1 MKVRE
6 TRLIS
11 IENRFSPI
19 TEQYRNVRTSI
30 QFAASAGDPLKL
42 LLVTSTE
49 QEEGKTTLAANLAVV
64 MSETNKKILLIDG
77 DLRRATAGK
86 YFNMRSS
93 QAVGLSTLLNNG
105 RSSLNEAIQRT
116 QVKNLDFLPAG
127 PIPPNPSELL
137 NSLRLNELFSELED
151 QYDAII
157 VDSPPLLVVTDAQ
170 IFSSKVDGV
179 ILVVRENRTKRNNL
193 IKCKTLL
200 ERSKAHLIGVVYNG
214 AKSMGAGNYI
224 RGGDG

>member
-116 QVKNLDFLPAG
+116 QVKNLEFLPAG

-214 AKSMGAGNYI
+214 AKSMGAGNYKYYKY
-224 RGGDG
+224 

>member
-30 QFAASAGDPLKL
+30 QFASSAGVPLKL

-64 MSETNKKILLIDG
+64 MAETNKRVLLIDG

-214 AKSMGAGNYI
+214 AKSMGAGNYKYYKY
-224 RGGDG
+224 

>member
-137 NSLRLNELFSELED
+137 NSLRLHELFSELED

-214 AKSMGAGNYI
+214 AKSMGAGNYKYYKY
-224 RGGDG
+224 

>member
-1 MKVRE
+1 MKERE

-19 TEQYRNVRTSI
+19 TEQYRNIRTSI
-30 QFAASAGDPLKL
+30 QFASSAGNPLKL
-42 LLVTSTE
+42 VLVTSTE
-49 QEEGKTTLAANLAVV
+49 QEEGKTTLASNLAVV
-64 MSETNKKILLIDG
+64 MDETNKKVLLIDG

-86 YFNMRSS
+86 FFSLVSS
-93 QAVGLSTLLNNG
+93 QNKGLSTLLSNA
-105 RSSLNEAIQRT
+105 RSSPEEAIQST
-116 QVKNLDFLPAG
+116 QVKSLDFLPAG

-137 NSLRLNELFSELED
+137 NSSRLDEIFMQLEE
-151 QYDAII
+151 QYDFII

-193 IKCKTLL
+193 LKCKTLL
-200 ERSKAHLIGVVYNG
+200 ERSQARLIGFVYNG
-214 AKSMGAGNYI
+214 AKSMSAGNYKYYKY
-224 RGGDG
+224 

>member
-42 LLVTSTE
+42 LLVTSTV
-49 QEEGKTTLAANLAVV
+49 QEEGQTTLAANLAVV
-64 MSETNKKILLIDG
+64 MSETNKKFLLIDG

-214 AKSMGAGNYI
+214 AKSMGAGNYKYYKY
-224 RGGDG
+224 

>member
-1 MKVRE
+1 MKERE

-30 QFAASAGDPLKL
+30 QFAASSGQSLKL

-49 QEEGKTTLAANLAVV
+49 QEEGKTTLASNLAVV
-64 MSETNKKILLIDG
+64 MSETNQKVLLVDG

-86 YFNMRSS
+86 YFNSFSTR
-93 QAVGLSTLLNNG
+93 AKGLSSLLSNS
-105 RSSLNEAIQRT
+105 RTMPEEAIQST

-137 NSLRLNELFSELED
+137 NSNRLNEILGQLEE
-151 QYDAII
+151 QYDFVII
-157 VDSPPLLVVTDAQ
+157 DSPPLLVVTDAQ

-193 IKCKTLL
+193 IKCKNLL
-200 ERSKAHLIGVVYNG
+200 KQSNARLVGFVYNG
-214 AKSMGAGNYI
+214 AKSTSTGNYKYYKY
-224 RGGDG
+224 

>member
-1 MKVRE
+1 MKERE

-19 TEQYRNVRTSI
+19 TEQYRNIRTSI
-30 QFAASAGDPLKL
+30 QFASSAGNPLKL
-42 LLVTSTE
+42 VLVTSTE
-49 QEEGKTTLAANLAVV
+49 QEEGKTTLASNLAVV
-64 MSETNKKILLIDG
+64 MAETNKKVLLIDG

-86 YFNMRSS
+86 FFSLVSS
-93 QAVGLSTLLNNG
+93 QNKGLSTLLSNA
-105 RSSLNEAIQRT
+105 RSSPEEAIQST
-116 QVKNLDFLPAG
+116 QVKSLDFLPAG

-137 NSLRLNELFSELED
+137 NSSRLDEIFMQLEE
-151 QYDAII
+151 QYDFII

-193 IKCKTLL
+193 MKCKTLL
-200 ERSKAHLIGVVYNG
+200 ERSQARLIGFVYNG
-214 AKSMGAGNYI
+214 AKSMSAGNYKYYKY
-224 RGGDG
+224 

>member
-1 MKVRE
+1 MKERE

-19 TEQYRNVRTSI
+19 TEQYRNIRTSI
-30 QFAASAGDPLKL
+30 QFASSAGTPLKL
-42 LLVTSTE
+42 VLVTSTE
-49 QEEGKTTLAANLAVV
+49 QEEGKTTLASNLAVV
-64 MSETNKKILLIDG
+64 MAETNKKVLLIDG

-86 YFNMRSS
+86 FFSLVSS
-93 QAVGLSTLLNNG
+93 QSKGLSTLLSNV
-105 RSSLNEAIQRT
+105 RISPEEAIQST
-116 QVKNLDFLPAG
+116 QVKSLDFLPAG

-137 NSLRLNELFSELED
+137 NSSRLDEIFMQLED
-151 QYDAII
+151 QYDFII

-193 IKCKTLL
+193 LKCKTLL
-200 ERSKAHLIGVVYNG
+200 ERSQARLIGFVYNG
-214 AKSMGAGNYI
+214 AKSMSAGNYKYYKY
-224 RGGDG
+224 

>member
-1 MKVRE
+1 MKERE

-30 QFAASAGDPLKL
+30 QFAASSGQPLKL

-49 QEEGKTTLAANLAVV
+49 QEEGKTTLASNLAVV
-64 MSETNKKILLIDG
+64 MSETNKKVLLVDG

-86 YFNMRSS
+86 YFNSISTR
-93 QAVGLSTLLNNG
+93 AKGLSSLLSNS
-105 RSSLNEAIQRT
+105 RSMLEEAIQST

-137 NSLRLNELFSELED
+137 NSNRLNEILERLEE
-151 QYDAII
+151 QYDFVII
-157 VDSPPLLVVTDAQ
+157 DSPPLLVVTDAQ

-193 IKCKTLL
+193 IKCKNLL
-200 ERSKAHLIGVVYNG
+200 KQSNAHLVGFVYNG
-214 AKSMGAGNYI
+214 AKSTSTGNYKYNKY
-224 RGGDG
+224 

>member
-1 MKVRE
+1 MKERE

-30 QFAASAGDPLKL
+30 QFASSSGQPLKL

-49 QEEGKTTLAANLAVV
+49 QEEGKTTVAANLAVV
-64 MSETNKKILLIDG
+64 MAEANKKILLIDG

-86 YFNMRSS
+86 FFTTYSNR
-93 QAVGLSTLLNNG
+93 AAGLSTLLSNL
-105 RSSLNEAIQRT
+105 RSEPSGAIQST
-116 QVKNLDFLPAG
+116 QVKGLDFLPAG

-137 NSLRLNELFSELED
+137 NSNRLNEIFRQLEE
-151 QYDAII
+151 QYDYII

-193 IKCKTLL
+193 VKCKTLL
-200 ERSKAHLIGVVYNG
+200 KRSNARLIGFVYNG
-214 AKSMGAGNYI
+214 AKSVSAGNYKYYKY
-224 RGGDG
+224 

>member
-214 AKSMGAGNYI
+214 AKSLSLI
-224 RGGDG
+224 HI

>member
-64 MSETNKKILLIDG
+64 MSETNKKVLLIDG

-200 ERSKAHLIGVVYNG
+200 ERSKARLIGVVYNG
-214 AKSMGAGNYI
+214 AKSMGAGNYKYYKY
-224 RGGDG
+224 

>member
-1 MKVRE
+1 MKERE

-19 TEQYRNVRTSI
+19 TEQYRNIRTSI
-30 QFAASAGDPLKL
+30 QFASSAGNPLKL
-42 LLVTSTE
+42 VLVTSTE
-49 QEEGKTTLAANLAVV
+49 QEEGKTTLASNLAVV
-64 MSETNKKILLIDG
+64 MAETNKKVLLIDG

-86 YFNMRSS
+86 FFSLVSS
-93 QAVGLSTLLNNG
+93 QNKGLSTLLSNA
-105 RSSLNEAIQRT
+105 RSSPEEAIQST
-116 QVKNLDFLPAG
+116 QVKSLDFLPAG

-137 NSLRLNELFSELED
+137 NSSRLDEIFMQLEE
-151 QYDAII
+151 QYDFII

-200 ERSKAHLIGVVYNG
+200 ERSQARLIGFVYNG
-214 AKSMGAGNYI
+214 AKSMSAGNYKYYKY
-224 RGGDG
+224 

>member
-64 MSETNKKILLIDG
+64 MSETNKKVLLIDG

-86 YFNMRSS
+86 YFNMHSS

-214 AKSMGAGNYI
+214 AKSMGAGNYKYYKY
-224 RGGDG
+224 

>member
-30 QFAASAGDPLKL
+30 QFTASAGDPLKL

-64 MSETNKKILLIDG
+64 MSETNKKVLLIDG

-214 AKSMGAGNYI
+214 AKSMGAGNYKYYKY
-224 RGGDG
+224 

>member
-151 QYDAII
+151 
-157 VDSPPLLVVTDAQ
+157 
-170 IFSSKVDGV
+170 
-179 ILVVRENRTKRNNL
+179 
-193 IKCKTLL
+193 
-200 ERSKAHLIGVVYNG
+200 
-214 AKSMGAGNYI
+214 
-224 RGGDG
+224 

>member
-1 MKVRE
+1 M
-6 TRLIS
+6 
-11 IENRFSPI
+11 
-19 TEQYRNVRTSI
+19 
-30 QFAASAGDPLKL
+30 
-42 LLVTSTE
+42 
-49 QEEGKTTLAANLAVV
+49 
-64 MSETNKKILLIDG
+64 
-77 DLRRATAGK
+77 
-86 YFNMRSS
+86 
-93 QAVGLSTLLNNG
+93 
-105 RSSLNEAIQRT
+105 
-116 QVKNLDFLPAG
+116 KNLDFLPAG

-214 AKSMGAGNYI
+214 AKSMGAGNYKYYKY
-224 RGGDG
+224 

>member
-1 MKVRE
+1 
-6 TRLIS
+6 
-11 IENRFSPI
+11 
-19 TEQYRNVRTSI
+19 
-30 QFAASAGDPLKL
+30 
-42 LLVTSTE
+42 
-49 QEEGKTTLAANLAVV
+49 
-64 MSETNKKILLIDG
+64 
-77 DLRRATAGK
+77 
-86 YFNMRSS
+86 MRSS

-214 AKSMGAGNYI
+214 AKSMGAGNYKYYKY
-224 RGGDG
+224 

>member
-19 TEQYRNVRTSI
+19 TEQYRNVRTSN

-214 AKSMGAGNYI
+214 AKSMGAGNYKYYKY
-224 RGGDG
+224 

>member
-49 QEEGKTTLAANLAVV
+49 QEEGKPTLAANLAVV
-64 MSETNKKILLIDG
+64 MSETNKKVLLIDG

-214 AKSMGAGNYI
+214 AKSMGAGNYKYYKY
-224 RGGDG
+224 

>member
-1 MKVRE
+1 MKERE

-19 TEQYRNVRTSI
+19 TEQYRNIRTSI
-30 QFAASAGDPLKL
+30 QFASSAGNTLKL
-42 LLVTSTE
+42 VLVTSTE
-49 QEEGKTTLAANLAVV
+49 QEEGKTTLASNLAVV
-64 MSETNKKILLIDG
+64 MAETNKKVLLIDG

-86 YFNMRSS
+86 FFSLVSS
-93 QAVGLSTLLNNG
+93 QNTGLSTLLSNA
-105 RSSLNEAIQRT
+105 RSSPEEAIQST
-116 QVKNLDFLPAG
+116 QVKSLDFLPAG

-137 NSLRLNELFSELED
+137 NSSRLDEIFMQLEE
-151 QYDAII
+151 QYDFII

-193 IKCKTLL
+193 MKCKTLL
-200 ERSKAHLIGVVYNG
+200 ERSQARLIGFVYNG
-214 AKSMGAGNYI
+214 AKSMSAGNYKYYKY
-224 RGGDG
+224 

>member
-1 MKVRE
+1 MKERE

-30 QFAASAGDPLKL
+30 QFAASSGQPLKL

-49 QEEGKTTLAANLAVV
+49 QEEGKTTLASNLAVV
-64 MSETNKKILLIDG
+64 MSETNKKVLLVDG

-86 YFNMRSS
+86 YFNSFSTR
-93 QAVGLSTLLNNG
+93 AKGLSSLLSNS
-105 RSSLNEAIQRT
+105 RSMLEEAIQST

-137 NSLRLNELFSELED
+137 NSNRLNEILERLEE
-151 QYDAII
+151 QYDFVII
-157 VDSPPLLVVTDAQ
+157 DSPPLLVVTDAQ

-179 ILVVRENRTKRNNL
+179 ILVVRENHTKRNNL
-193 IKCKTLL
+193 IK
-200 ERSKAHLIGVVYNG
+200 
-214 AKSMGAGNYI
+214 
-224 RGGDG
+224 

>member
-64 MSETNKKILLIDG
+64 MSETNKKVLLIDG

-86 YFNMRSS
+86 YFNMRSN

-214 AKSMGAGNYI
+214 AKSMGAGNYKYYKY
-224 RGGDG
+224 

>member
-1 MKVRE
+1 MKERE

-19 TEQYRNVRTSI
+19 TEQYRNIRTSI
-30 QFAASAGDPLKL
+30 QFASSAGNPLKL
-42 LLVTSTE
+42 VLVTSTE
-49 QEEGKTTLAANLAVV
+49 QEEGKTTLASNLAVV
-64 MSETNKKILLIDG
+64 MAETNKKVLLIDG

-86 YFNMRSS
+86 FFSLVSS
-93 QAVGLSTLLNNG
+93 QKKGLSTLLSNA
-105 RSSLNEAIQRT
+105 RSSPEEAIQST
-116 QVKNLDFLPAG
+116 QVKSLDFLPAG

-137 NSLRLNELFSELED
+137 NSSRLDEIFMQLEE
-151 QYDAII
+151 QYDFII

-193 IKCKTLL
+193 MKCKTLL
-200 ERSKAHLIGVVYNG
+200 ERSQARLIGFVYNG
-214 AKSMGAGNYI
+214 AKSMSAGNYKYYKY
-224 RGGDG
+224 

>member
-64 MSETNKKILLIDG
+64 MSETNKKVLLIDG

-214 AKSMGAGNYI
+214 AKSMGAGNYKYYKY
-224 RGGDG
+224 

>member
-1 MKVRE
+1 MYEPVFNLPPLQA
-6 TRLIS
+6 T
-11 IENRFSPI
+11 
-19 TEQYRNVRTSI
+19 
-30 QFAASAGDPLKL
+30 PLKL

-116 QVKNLDFLPAG
+116 QVK
-127 PIPPNPSELL
+127 I
-137 NSLRLNELFSELED
+137 
-151 QYDAII
+151 
-157 VDSPPLLVVTDAQ
+157 
-170 IFSSKVDGV
+170 
-179 ILVVRENRTKRNNL
+179 
-193 IKCKTLL
+193 
-200 ERSKAHLIGVVYNG
+200 
-214 AKSMGAGNYI
+214 
-224 RGGDG
+224 

>member
-1 MKVRE
+1 MKERE

-30 QFAASAGDPLKL
+30 QFAASSGQPLKL

-49 QEEGKTTLAANLAVV
+49 QEEGKTTLASNLAVV
-64 MSETNKKILLIDG
+64 MSETNKKVLLVDG

-86 YFNMRSS
+86 YFNSFSTR
-93 QAVGLSTLLNNG
+93 AKGLSSLLSNS
-105 RSSLNEAIQRT
+105 RSMLEEAIQST

-137 NSLRLNELFSELED
+137 NSNRLNEILERLEE
-151 QYDAII
+151 QYDFVII
-157 VDSPPLLVVTDAQ
+157 DSPPLLVVTDAQ

-179 ILVVRENRTKRNNL
+179 ILVVRENHTKRNNL
-193 IKCKTLL
+193 IKCKNLL
-200 ERSKAHLIGVVYNG
+200 KRSNAHLVGFVYNG
-214 AKSMGAGNYI
+214 AKSKSTGNYKYNKY
-224 RGGDG
+224 

>member
-1 MKVRE
+1 MKERE

-30 QFAASAGDPLKL
+30 QFASSSGQPLKL

-49 QEEGKTTLAANLAVV
+49 QEEGKTTVAANLAVV
-64 MSETNKKILLIDG
+64 MAEANKKILLIDG

-86 YFNMRSS
+86 FFTTYSNR
-93 QAVGLSTLLNNG
+93 AAGLSTLLSNL
-105 RSSLNEAIQRT
+105 RSEPSEAIQST
-116 QVKNLDFLPAG
+116 QVKGLDFLPAG
-127 PIPPNPSELL
+127 PNPSELL
-137 NSLRLNELFSELED
+137 NSNRLNEIFRQLEE
-151 QYDAII
+151 QYDYII

-193 IKCKTLL
+193 VKCKTLL
-200 ERSKAHLIGVVYNG
+200 KRSNARLIGFVYNG
-214 AKSMGAGNYI
+214 AKSVSAGNYKYYKY
-224 RGGDG
+224 

>member
-1 MKVRE
+1 MKERE

-30 QFAASAGDPLKL
+30 QFAASSGQPLKL

-49 QEEGKTTLAANLAVV
+49 QEEGKTTLASNLAVV
-64 MSETNKKILLIDG
+64 MSETNKKVLLVDG

-86 YFNMRSS
+86 YFNSFSTR
-93 QAVGLSTLLNNG
+93 AKGLSSLLNNS
-105 RSSLNEAIQRT
+105 RSMLEEAIQST

-137 NSLRLNELFSELED
+137 NSNRLNEILERLEE
-151 QYDAII
+151 QYDFVII
-157 VDSPPLLVVTDAQ
+157 DSPPLLVVTDAQ

-193 IKCKTLL
+193 IKCKNLL
-200 ERSKAHLIGVVYNG
+200 KRSNAHLVGFVYNG
-214 AKSMGAGNYI
+214 AKSKSTGNYKYNKY
-224 RGGDG
+224 

>member
-214 AKSMGAGNYI
+214 AKSMGAGNYKYYKY
-224 RGGDG
+224 